1 MIVYELMR
9 RRSIEFAVIANQFS
23 FLVCALVRNDNVV
36 RCPDF
41 PANSN

>member
-23 FLVCALVRNDNVV
+23 FLVWQS
-36 RCPDF
+36 PG
-41 PANSN
+41 